1 MRIVCPSCDVAYDV
15 PDAAL
20 TARPLMRCARCAHE
34 FKLPAP
40 PGFVEPPQAP
50 PPAPRETPPFDP
62 DPDPLDAPP
71 PKPAHQRPE
80 PATADRRLVL
90 GAWAA
95 SFAVILLAMGLGVSY
110 RRPVMHAWPA
120 SIRLYAVFGME
131 PN

>member
-20 TARPLMRCARCAHE
+20 TGRPLMRCARCAHE
-34 FKLPAP
+34 FKLPDAPGVAQPPRHDAP
-40 PGFVEPPQAP
+40 PARTEAPTPEPDPPDAAP
-50 PPAPRETPPFDP
+50 PPR
-62 DPDPLDAPP
+62 
-71 PKPAHQRPE
+71 AHQPI
-80 PATADRRLVL
+80 ALSGAGRRRVL
-90 GAWAA
+90 IAWAV
-95 SFAVILLAMGLGVSY
+95 SLAVILLAIGLGVSY

>member
-15 PDAAL
+15 PDAVL

-40 PGFVEPPQAP
+40 PGATAPAFAEPPEEAP
-50 PPAPRETPPFDP
+50 AAEPTPP
-62 DPDPLDAPP
+62 DAVPP
-71 PKPAHQRPE
+71 SLTHQRTGPK
-80 PATADRRLVL
+80 AADRRLVL
-90 GAWAA
+90 SAWAT
-95 SFAVILLAMGLGVSY
+95 SLAVIVLAIGLGVSY